1 MKDFSSLVGTTTSSS
16 SSSTITMA
24 ALPSFQRVL
33 SIAYGGAQQTTTT
46 EATKILSTAATATA
60 TATASTTDTI
70 LHTSSSLESAVSSYI
85 SAGGGGGTASILDIP
100 DITPVGKSI
109 LCMASAMALH
119 YLGYSLARPTTLSL
133 FTSSKIGFKR
143 SSAFPLAMAFVSPFS
158 LLLLFVYGRELG
170 QFGPRKALRNTTTY
184 CAFILTFGSI
194 LIHKLQDGILAKT
207 TQTKKIL
214 KWIIGFIFIFRESY
228 VQLLTSQM
236 WSFMAS
242 VLTPSQSSLWFAPIS
257 GLTSITSALAGM
269 WVSRLSQKIGLTG
282 VLGLAGISLFMST
295 LLSDKAYSISEKVS
309 HVVLCYVMLCL
320 IYYLNLFINSLSFF
334 FLSIYL
340 QYDFSPSKE
349 LQEKHDKQKK
359 NDRNKSKNTTSP
371 SSHHEESSMWNK
383 ATQLFSRQP
392 TLLCLFYEILA
403 CQGLSTLLN
412 VCFVTSLKTNIPDDS
427 ERAGWM
433 GKFFAL
439 TNILS
444 SMLQFGVLPHL
455 MSRLEPSTLWR
466 IMPLIMIGF
475 TSIQSF
481 ISSSNKENN
490 PSLLLKLVAT
500 SFLTMKTL
508 EFSVRRMLDELVYVP
523 LDFES
528 RFVGKEVIGVFG
540 YRFGKSGMSLLLS
553 GMTGIFGSDFFG
565 LKELSYLSSLASLIW
580 FSCIMRLSNL
590 IPTRQEAEEKYNSI
604 HSSSK
609 KKNNKNK

>member
-1 MKDFSSLVGTTTSSS
+1 MKEFSTKTTM
-16 SSSTITMA
+16 TMA

-33 SIAYGGAQQTTTT
+33 SVAYGGAQQTTTT

-60 TATASTTDTI
+60 STTDNI

-85 SAGGGGGTASILDIP
+85 SAGGGGGGTAASILDIP

-158 LLLLFVYGRELG
+158 LLLLFGYGRELG
-170 QFGPRKALRNTTTY
+170 QYGPRKALRNTTTY

-194 LIHKLQDGILAKT
+194 LIHKLQDNILSKT
-207 TQTKKIL
+207 TQTRKIL

-295 LLSDKAYSISEKVS
+295 LLSDKAYSISEK
-309 HVVLCYVMLCL
+309 
-320 IYYLNLFINSLSFF
+320 
-334 FLSIYL
+334 
-340 QYDFSPSKE
+340 YDFSPSKE

-359 NDRNKSKNTTSP
+359 NGKSKNTSP
-371 SSHHEESSMWNK
+371 SQHDEESSMWNK

-481 ISSSNKENN
+481 ISSSNENN

-553 GMTGIFGSDFFG
+553 GLTGIFGSDFFG
-565 LKELSYLSSLASLIW
+565 LKELSYLSSLASFIW

-609 KKNNKNK
+609 KNNKNNKGKKKNDKK